1 MRPGLAVICVF
12 LATVPAAHA
21 LCTANASPQVA
32 CKIKTTKKPKVRITR
47 DGYGVPHVKA
57 RSLYDVGYGMG
68 QAQAQDRLFQMEL
81 VRKSATGNVGE
92 LFGRDFLSADEDAR
106 RQFYSDEELQYLVS
120 TVSCPIQTLVQG
132 FVDGVNAYV
141 DAIYADAS
149 LANVPHEFF
158 FVPTGIRLQGNGTI
172 PSGVRY
178 TVESFGS
185 TEVYKPDKW
194 RRL

>member
-1 MRPGLAVICVF
+1 MREIFPSDPAV
-12 LATVPAAHA
+12 P
-21 LCTANASPQVA
+21 
-32 CKIKTTKKPKVRITR
+32 KKPL
-47 DGYGVPHVKA
+47 DDA
-57 RSLYDVGYGMG
+57 
-68 QAQAQDRLFQMEL
+68 LFQMEL
-81 VRKSATGNVGE
+81 VRKSATGNVAE
-92 LFGRDFLSADEDAR
+92 LFGRDFLSGDADAR

-194 RRL
+194 RTGVVISPHGVAFNDHGDLFVSEYSLFGRVHRFNRE